1 MADQQPTRE
10 ERQREKEEQMA
21 AWRADAYNR
30 RMQLV
35 NALREREEL
44 RESGHAG

>member
-1 MADQQPTRE
+1 
-10 ERQREKEEQMA
+10 MA
-21 AWRADAYNR
+21 AWRADAYNL

-44 RESGHAG
+44 REAGHVG